1 MTQGL
6 SVLTGMSAGATES
19 IIVTPFEG
27 VKIRLQD
34 KNSTYTGAMDVIKK
48 VSAEAG
54 PMALYKGMEATFWR
68 YVDTR
73 PLTGWGRKADEIDRC
88 GLAGTCCGTEATLAA
103 SSRSGVCFRPR
114 RPRARR

>member
-27 VKIRLQD
+27 VKILLQD
-34 KNSTYTGAMDVIKK
+34 KNSKYTGAMDVIRK

-54 PMALYKGMEATFWR
+54 PLGLYKGMEATFWR
-68 YVDTR
+68 YVQPPVPRWTHIS
-73 PLTGWGRKADEIDRC
+73 LHEAD
-88 GLAGTCCGTEATLAA
+88 
-103 SSRSGVCFRPR
+103 
-114 RPRARR
+114 